1 MKFTD
6 YMDSV
11 KDVPVSDKL
20 KYTIA
25 VMWLHPGRLPLGV
38 VALGDETMPVIKIPA
53 RARNTFGH
61 EGEKHIVPVIAFSG
75 KAFRGRTHITDII
88 LPSSIGGFPAGAF
101 ADCENLRNITI
112 PKRVGIIRQDTFAG
126 CTNLENIYYE
136 GSPED
141 WKKIRIVHQKH
152 EVEFGKTFPGTP
164 VHRIESERWMHI
176 PGNDPLFSA
185 NIHFNCQI
193 GDIPCPEFHIRTGGK
208 DISDAFRIV

>member
-20 KYTIA
+20 EYTIA

-38 VALGDETMPVIKIPA
+38 VTLGAETMPVIKIPA
-53 RARNTFGH
+53 RALNTFGY
-61 EGEKHIVPVIAFSG
+61 EGEKHIVPVISFSK

-88 LPSSIGGFPAGAF
+88 LPSSVGGFPAGAF
-101 ADCENLRNITI
+101 AGCENLRNLTI
-112 PKRVGIIRQDTFAG
+112 PKHVGIIRQDTFAG
-126 CTNLENIYYE
+126 CTSLENIYYE

-141 WKKIRIVHQKH
+141 WKKIRIAHQKH
-152 EVEFGKTFPGTP
+152 EVEWGEMIPGTP
-164 VHRIESERWMHI
+164 VQKIESERWMHI
-176 PGNDPLFSA
+176 PGNEPLFSA

-193 GDIPCPEFHIRTGGK
+193 GEIPCPEFHIRTGGK
-208 DISDAFRIV
+208 DITDAFRTV